1 MNTFDKGQQVVISN
15 RDHHMYQKIAVY
27 VGQTA
32 GGTHEVKI
40 AETGETAFFISDSIS
55 PLPIEHELAIAADD
69 LYELSREIVELRE
82 QAATWSKRYDY
93 AIDFI
98 NTVSERL
105 IEEANNRNWCSD
117 YDDIVDEVNAKSGM
131 PGVIMLRE
139 REQEYTFD
147 VRIEA
152 RVNVTTEV
160 KIMAR
165 SQEHAEDLISQ
176 DVESYLEESVS
187 DMISEE
193 VRYNGVYD
201 YEVEVY

>member
-1 MNTFDKGQQVVISN
+1 MNTFAKGQQVVISHGSDTWN
-15 RDHHMYQKIAVY
+15 GKIVRY
-27 VGQTA
+27 VGQTTQ
-32 GGTHEVKI
+32 GTHMVTTDE
-40 AETGETAFFISDSIS
+40 GEAAWFTIEQINA
-55 PLPIEHELAIAADD
+55 LPVEHELAIAADD
-69 LYELSREIVELRE
+69 LYELSREVVELRE
-82 QAATWSKRYDY
+82 RAETWAKRYDY
-93 AIDFI
+93 AIDFL

-105 IEEANNRNWCSD
+105 IEEANNRGWCSD
-117 YDDIVDEVNAKSGM
+117 YDDIVDEVNSKSGM
-131 PGVIMLRE
+131 PGIIMLQE

-160 KIMAR
+160 KVMAR

-176 DVESYLEESVS
+176 NVESYMEESVS

>member
-1 MNTFDKGQQVVISN
+1 MNTFAKGQQVVISHGSDTWN
-15 RDHHMYQKIAVY
+15 GKIVRY
-27 VGQTA
+27 VGKTVQGPHMVMTD
-32 GGTHEVKI
+32 E
-40 AETGETAFFISDSIS
+40 GEAAWFTIDQINA
-55 PLPIEHELAIAADD
+55 LPVEHELAIAADD
-69 LYELSREIVELRE
+69 LYELSREVVELRE

-105 IEEANNRNWCSD
+105 IEEADNRNWCSE

-139 REQEYTFD
+139 REHEYTVS

-152 RVNVTTEV
+152 RVNVETEV
-160 KIMAR
+160 KVMAR
-165 SQEHAEDLISQ
+165 SQEHADDLVNE
-176 DVESYLEESVS
+176 DVEACLDESVS
-187 DMISEE
+187 DIISEE

-201 YEVEVY
+201 YDVEVY